1 MTKQETRWIRE
12 SDLPGPLEPGYHR
25 DPMVHKLRLRVQDT
39 KTKGRTKS
47 WVLEVE
53 INGQVTHIGLGCY
66 PAVAQEEARR
76 RAWAAQDEIAAG
88 RDPRRK
94 NAPTVRQLFIR
105 EIDERSSSKKIWRS
119 KGTRRRWEHNFRTY
133 IDSVIGHLK
142 VPDVT
147 SADVMALLRRLAVE
161 KPETARQVFSHLR
174 QVFAR
179 AVAENL
185 RGDDPTEAVAAAL
198 GPIHPRRRNRPMP
211 ALHHRQMREALQRV
225 RDSGAH
231 WATKAVFLLM
241 TLTGTRQGEV
251 RGARWEEIDRD
262 RALWKIPANRTKEG
276 RPHNVA
282 LSGPVLAVLADAWE
296 RTGGVGL
303 VFPSATGQPIS
314 PATLRKLLRALGV
327 DCTPHGLRATY
338 RTWMAEHGVPD
349 EVAELALGHTHKK
362 VPPGIDLL
370 EQRRAIAEQWGNYLT
385 GNTGPDQP
393 SPPPSQH
400 DDTTDDPKE
409 KGNNNG

>member
-1 MTKQETRWIRE
+1 MTNQETRWIRE
-12 SDLPGPLEPGYHR
+12 SDLPGPMELGYHR

-53 INGQVTHIGLGCY
+53 INGKVTHIGLGSY
-66 PAVAQEEARR
+66 PAVSQEEARR

-94 NAPTVRQLFIR
+94 NAPTVRQLFFR
-105 EIDERSSSKKIWRS
+105 EIDERSSSKKVWRS
-119 KGTRRRWEHNFRTY
+119 RGTRRRWEHHLRTY

-147 SADVMALLRRLAVE
+147 SADVMALIRRLAVE
-161 KPETARQVFSHLR
+161 KPETARQVLSHLR

-198 GPIHPRRRNRPMP
+198 GAIHPRRRNRPMR
-211 ALHHRQMREALQRV
+211 ALHYREMREALQRV

-241 TLTGTRQGEV
+241 AFTGTRQGEV
-251 RGARWEEIDRD
+251 RYALWDEINRD
-262 RALWKIPANRTKEG
+262 RALWQIPANRTKEL
-276 RPHNVA
+276 RPHNVP

-303 VFPSATGQPIS
+303 VCPSATGRPIS

-327 DCTPHGLRATY
+327 ACTPHGLRATY

-349 EVAELALGHTHKK
+349 EVAELALGHTHKN

-370 EQRRAIAEQWGNYLT
+370 EQRRAAAEQWGNYLT
-385 GNTGPDQP
+385 GTTGPDQP